1 MRFRLH
7 FCIGLFY
14 LFSSILL
21 LRHVSFCSAYSRCLP
36 SLPRILVLEGEAVGI
51 KSFGYSLLGGLD
63 VDGNHYPDL
72 LVGSLADTAVL
83 FRARP
88 VLHVSHEVFIAPR
101 TIDLEQP
108 SCAGGHSVR
117 VDLRVCFSYIAAPS
131 SYSPIVAHVVEGV
144 VKEVVEHAKEAG
156 EKAIAEALK
165 KAHETGDKVVKEV
178 TDTVTNTVT
187 NAVTHAA
194 EGLGKL
200 GQ

>member
-1 MRFRLH
+1 MARTDLSVQ
-7 FCIGLFY
+7 LQP
-14 LFSSILL
+14 
-21 LRHVSFCSAYSRCLP
+21 CSLALP
-36 SLPRILVLEGEAVGI
+36 SQGPRIGGVGVSCCQRGSVWATALGRPTQPLPPEPSVLTHRQMSHSAGAQPGIRGIYKSTLVLAPP
-51 KSFGYSLLGGLD
+51 SCWATTCCHTML
-63 VDGNHYPDL
+63 
-72 LVGSLADTAVL
+72 GSLGKLAAEGL
-83 FRARP
+83 A
-88 VLHVSHEVFIAPR
+88 HR
-101 TIDLEQP
+101 TEK
-108 SCAGGHSVR
+108 ATEE
-117 VDLRVCFSYIAAPS
+117 A
-131 SYSPIVAHVVEGV
+131 AHVVEGV